1 MFPLKRSE
9 KWRERRRMKDEKRAS
24 GRKLSKWKYNVTA
37 DERYRHEHD
46 LETESVLYTTKWL
59 DDLSGLWPSFFFQT
73 FHSQIVLMG
82 LLSAPAALICIQPHW
97 LGPPTKFPLPRTEWK
112 KVLYPLLQPWS
123 VRFSQKSVD
132 KDHTPPRLSRS
143 FLSLSSEKRGA
154 PLTLKL
160 HYRIITSFRYL
171 FILS

>member
-112 KVLYPLLQPWS
+112 KVLYPLLQPC
-123 VRFSQKSVD
+123 VRSILTKIGRQGP
-132 KDHTPPRLSRS
+132 HP
-143 FLSLSSEKRGA
+143 SSPIEK
-154 PLTLKL
+154 
-160 HYRIITSFRYL
+160 L
-171 FILS
+171 FIAIEWKKGRALNP